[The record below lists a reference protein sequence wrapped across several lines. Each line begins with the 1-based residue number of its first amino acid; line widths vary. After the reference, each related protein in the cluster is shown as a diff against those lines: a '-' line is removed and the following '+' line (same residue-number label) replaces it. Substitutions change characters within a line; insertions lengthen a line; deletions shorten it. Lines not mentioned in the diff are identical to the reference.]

1 MNSVEK
7 RAIAGVG
14 GIFALRMIGLFMIVP
29 VFSVYGDNYAH
40 ATPFLIG
47 LAVGIYGLGQ
57 AIFQI
62 PMSLAADKF
71 PRKPI
76 IMLGLIL
83 FALGGIIAANAT
95 DIYEVIIGRALAGS
109 GAVSAVLMALL
120 ADVTR
125 EEMRTKAMATM
136 GLTIASSIML
146 AFAFGPLLVG
156 SLGISG
162 LFWLTAGFA
171 ILAMLLLLIVP
182 SPLRV
187 LRHNLDNKS
196 ISQQLATVLKI
207 GDLNRLHFGIFALH
221 LTMTAIFVILPHQ
234 LNEVM
239 GLSVRQQG
247 LIYLPLLFIGFAV
260 AIPFIII
267 AEKKRKMR
275 QVFLGAIALMTVA
288 LVVLALGSQVGI
300 GIIFGLLLY
309 FMGFNLLEATIPSWI
324 SKRAPVA
331 NKATAMGLN
340 SSSQFFGAFIG
351 GAMGGLLLN
360 QSNLLA
366 WGILA
371 AVMAVALL
379 LIIPIADPP
388 YLSSTTVTIPKDID
402 IQDWSQQMMAVSGVD
417 ELVVMAKEQ
426 VAYLKLDKTKFTDT
440 SRQQLSN
447 LAQSPLDI

>member
-7 RAIAGVG
+7 RAILGVG

-76 IMLGLIL
+76 IFLGLIL

-136 GLTIASSIML
+136 GLTIATSIML

-171 ILAMLLLLIVP
+171 ILAMLLLFFVP
-182 SPLRV
+182 TPLRV
-187 LRHNLDNKS
+187 LKHNLDNKS
-196 ISQQLATVLKI
+196 IGRQLSDVLKI
-207 GDLNRLHFGIFALH
+207 ADLNRLHIGIFALH

-247 LIYLPLLFIGFAV
+247 LVYLPLLFIGFAV
-260 AIPFIII
+260 ALPFIII

-275 QVFLGAIALMTVA
+275 QVFLGAIALMTAA
-288 LVVLALGSQVGI
+288 LALLALGSQVGV
-300 GIIFGLLLY
+300 GIILGLLLY

-340 SSSQFFGAFIG
+340 SSSQFFGAFVG
-351 GAMGGLLLN
+351 GAMGGLLLS
-360 QSNLLA
+360 QPNLLA

-371 AVMAVALL
+371 VIMGVSLL

-388 YLSSTTVTIPKDID
+388 YLSSTTVTIPKDIN
-402 IQDWSQQMMAVSGVD
+402 IQDWSRQMLALDGVD

-426 VAYLKLDKTKFTDT
+426 VAYLKLDKTQLTDL
-440 SRQQLSN
+440 SRQELSH

>member
-7 RAIAGVG
+7 RAILGVG

-29 VFSVYGDNYAH
+29 VFSVYGDSYAH
-40 ATPFLIG
+40 ATPLLIG

-76 IMLGLIL
+76 IFLGLVL

-136 GLTIASSIML
+136 GLTIATSIML

-171 ILAMLLLLIVP
+171 VLAMLLLLFVP
-182 SPLRV
+182 TPLRV
-187 LRHNLDNKS
+187 LKHNLDNKS
-196 ISQQLATVLKI
+196 IGQQLATVLKI
-207 GDLNRLHFGIFALH
+207 GDLNRLHIGIFALH

-234 LNEVM
+234 LNDVM

-247 LIYLPLLFIGFAV
+247 LVYLPLLFIGFAV

-275 QVFLGAIALMTVA
+275 QVFLAAIGLMTAA
-288 LVVLALGSQVGI
+288 LVLLAIGSQVGV
-300 GIIFGLLLY
+300 GIILGLLLY

-340 SSSQFFGAFIG
+340 SSSQFFGAFVG
-351 GAMGGLLLN
+351 GAMGGLLLS
-360 QSNLLA
+360 QPNLLA

-371 AVMAVALL
+371 AVMAVALI

-388 YLSSTTVTIPKDID
+388 YLSSTTVTIPKNID
-402 IQDWSQQMMAVSGVD
+402 LQDWSRQVLAVDGVD

-426 VAYLKLDKTKFTDT
+426 VAYLKLDKTQLTDD
-440 SRQQLSN
+440 SKQVLSH

>member
-7 RAIAGVG
+7 RAILGVG

-76 IMLGLIL
+76 IFLGLIL

-136 GLTIASSIML
+136 GLTIATSIML

-171 ILAMLLLLIVP
+171 ILAMLLLFFVP
-182 SPLRV
+182 TPLRV
-187 LRHNLDNKS
+187 LKHNLDNKS
-196 ISQQLATVLKI
+196 IGRQLSDVLKI
-207 GDLNRLHFGIFALH
+207 ADLNRLHIGIFALH

-247 LIYLPLLFIGFAV
+247 LVYLPLLFIGFAV
-260 AIPFIII
+260 ALPFIII

-288 LVVLALGSQVGI
+288 LALLALGSQVGV
-300 GIIFGLLLY
+300 GIILGLLLY

-340 SSSQFFGAFIG
+340 SSSQFFGAFVG
-351 GAMGGLLLN
+351 GAMGGLLLT
-360 QSNLLA
+360 QSNILA

-371 AVMAVALL
+371 VIMGVSLL

-388 YLSSTTVTIPKDID
+388 YLSSTTVTIPKDIN
-402 IQDWSQQMMAVSGVD
+402 IQDWSRQMLAVDGVD

-426 VAYLKLDKTKFTDT
+426 VAYLKLDKTQLTDL
-440 SRQQLSN
+440 SRQELSH

>member
-7 RAIAGVG
+7 RAILGVG

-76 IMLGLIL
+76 IFLGLVL

-136 GLTIASSIML
+136 GLTIATSIML

-171 ILAMLLLLIVP
+171 VLAMLLLLFVP
-182 SPLRV
+182 TPLRV
-187 LRHNLDNKS
+187 LKHNLDNKS
-196 ISQQLATVLKI
+196 IGRQLSDVLKI
-207 GDLNRLHFGIFALH
+207 ADLNRLHIGIFALH

-247 LIYLPLLFIGFAV
+247 LVYLPLLFIGFAV
-260 AIPFIII
+260 ALPFIII

-275 QVFLGAIALMTVA
+275 QVFLGAIALMTA
-288 LVVLALGSQVGI
+288 ALALLAIGSQVGV
-300 GIIFGLLLY
+300 GIILGLLLY

-340 SSSQFFGAFIG
+340 SSSQFFGAFVG
-351 GAMGGLLLN
+351 GAMGGLLLT
-360 QSNLLA
+360 QPNLLA

-371 AVMAVALL
+371 VIMGAALL

-388 YLSSTTVTIPKDID
+388 YLSSTTVTIPKDIN
-402 IQDWSQQMMAVSGVD
+402 IQDWSRQMLAVDGVD

-426 VAYLKLDKTKFTDT
+426 VAYLKLDKTQLTDS
-440 SRQQLSN
+440 SRQELSH

>member
-7 RAIAGVG
+7 RAILGVG

-76 IMLGLIL
+76 IFLGLVL
-83 FALGGIIAANAT
+83 FAIGGIIAANAT

-136 GLTIASSIML
+136 GLTIATSIML

-171 ILAMLLLLIVP
+171 VLAMLLLLFVP
-182 SPLRV
+182 TPLRE
-187 LRHNLDNKS
+187 LKHNLDNKS
-196 ISQQLATVLKI
+196 IGQQLATVLKI
-207 GDLNRLHFGIFALH
+207 GDLNRLHIGIFALH

-234 LNEVM
+234 LNEVL

-247 LIYLPLLFIGFAV
+247 LVYLPLLFIGFAV

-288 LVVLALGSQVGI
+288 LALLALGGQVGV
-300 GIIFGLLLY
+300 GIILGLLLY

-340 SSSQFFGAFIG
+340 SSSQFFGAFVG
-351 GAMGGLLLN
+351 GAMGGLLLSQPN
-360 QSNLLA
+360 VLA
-366 WGILA
+366 WGLLA
-371 AVMAVALL
+371 IIMAASLL

-388 YLSSTTVTIPKDID
+388 YLSSTTVTIPKNIN
-402 IQDWSQQMMAVSGVD
+402 IQDWSRQVLAVDGVD

-426 VAYLKLDKTKFTDT
+426 VAYLKLDKTQLTDT
-440 SRQQLSN
+440 SRQELSH

>member
-7 RAIAGVG
+7 RAILGVG

-29 VFSVYGDNYAH
+29 VFSVYGNDYTH

-47 LAVGIYGLGQ
+47 LAVGVYGLGQ

-76 IMLGLIL
+76 IFLGLIL
-83 FALGGIIAANAT
+83 FAIGGMIAANAT

-136 GLTIASSIML
+136 GLTIATSIML

-162 LFWLTAGFA
+162 LFWLTSGFA
-171 ILAMLLLLIVP
+171 ILAMLLLVFVP
-182 SPLRV
+182 TPLRV
-187 LRHNLDNKS
+187 LKHNLDNKT
-196 ISQQLATVLKI
+196 IGQQLATVLKI
-207 GDLNRLHFGIFALH
+207 GDLNRLHIGIFALH

-234 LNEVM
+234 LSDVM

-247 LIYLPLLFIGFAV
+247 MVYLPLLFIGFAV

-275 QVFLGAIALMTVA
+275 QVFLGAIALMTA
-288 LVVLALGSQVGI
+288 SLAVLAFGSNYGVGI
-300 GIIFGLLLY
+300 ILGLLLY
-309 FMGFNLLEATIPSWI
+309 FMGFNLIEATIPSWI

-331 NKATAMGLN
+331 NKATAMGIS
-340 SSSQFFGAFIG
+340 SSSQFFGAFVG
-351 GAMGGLLLN
+351 GAMGGLLLS
-360 QSNLLA
+360 QPSLLA

-371 AVMAVALL
+371 VIMGIALL
-379 LIIPIADPP
+379 LIIPIAQPP
-388 YLSSTTVTIPKDID
+388 YLSSTTVTIPKDIN
-402 IQDWSQQMMAVSGVD
+402 IQDWSRQMLAVDGVD

-426 VAYLKLDKTKFTDT
+426 VAYLKLDKTQLTDD
-440 SRQQLSN
+440 SRLQLSS

>member
-7 RAIAGVG
+7 RAILGVG

-29 VFSVYGDNYAH
+29 VFSVYGDNYTH

-76 IMLGLIL
+76 IFLGLIL
-83 FALGGIIAANAT
+83 FAIGGMIAANAT

-136 GLTIASSIML
+136 GLTIATSIML

-162 LFWLTAGFA
+162 LFWLTSGFA
-171 ILAMLLLLIVP
+171 ILAMLLLFAVP
-182 SPLRV
+182 TPMRV
-187 LRHNLDNKS
+187 LKHNLDNKT
-196 ISQQLATVLKI
+196 IGQQLATVLKI
-207 GDLNRLHFGIFALH
+207 GDLNRLHMAIFALH

-234 LNEVM
+234 LSEVL

-247 LIYLPLLFIGFAV
+247 LVYLPLLFIGFAI

-275 QVFLGAIALMTVA
+275 QVFLAAIALMTVA
-288 LVVLALGSQVGI
+288 LVLLALGSQVGV
-300 GIIFGLLLY
+300 GIILGLLLY

-340 SSSQFFGAFIG
+340 SSSQFFGAFVG

-360 QSNLLA
+360 QPNLLA

-371 AVMAVALL
+371 IIMGAAL
-379 LIIPIADPP
+379 LIILPIAQPP

-402 IQDWSQQMMAVSGVD
+402 IQQWSRQMLAVEGVD

-426 VAYLKLDKTKFTDT
+426 VAYLKLDKTQLTDD
-440 SRQQLSN
+440 SKKQLSS
-447 LAQSPLDI
+447 LAQSPLDL

>member
-7 RAIAGVG
+7 RAILGVG

-83 FALGGIIAANAT
+83 FAVGGMIAANAT

-136 GLTIASSIML
+136 GLTIATSIML

-171 ILAMLLLLIVP
+171 ILAMLLLFVVP
-182 SPLRV
+182 TPMRV
-187 LRHNLDNKS
+187 LKHNLDNKS
-196 ISQQLATVLKI
+196 IGEQLATVLKI

-234 LNEVM
+234 LTEVM
-239 GLSVRQQG
+239 GLSVSQQG
-247 LIYLPLLFIGFAV
+247 MVYLPLLFVGFAV

-275 QVFLGAIALMTVA
+275 QVFLAAIALMTAA
-288 LVVLALGSQVGI
+288 LALLALGSQVGV
-300 GIIFGLLLY
+300 GIIVGLLLY

-340 SSSQFFGAFIG
+340 SSSQFLGAFVG

-366 WGILA
+366 WGLLSL
-371 AVMAVALL
+371 VMGIALL
-379 LIIPIADPP
+379 LIIPIAQPP
-388 YLSSTTVTIPKDID
+388 YLSSTTVTIPKNIN
-402 IQDWSQQMMAVSGVD
+402 IQDWSRQMLAVDGVD

-426 VAYLKLDKTKFTDT
+426 VAYLKLDKTQLTDD
-440 SRQQLSN
+440 SRQQLSS